1 VVAQENI
8 LENDKADPLEDI
20 YICFISKEIQK
31 QTNLDIHYVW
41 LNRAEKY
48 IIERKPLNVDEIQLF
63 MNYFI
68 TNIYYPL

>member
-1 VVAQENI
+1 MIAQENI

>member
-1 VVAQENI
+1 MVAQENI

-20 YICFISKEIQK
+20 YICFIFKEIQK

>member
-1 VVAQENI
+1 MVAQENI